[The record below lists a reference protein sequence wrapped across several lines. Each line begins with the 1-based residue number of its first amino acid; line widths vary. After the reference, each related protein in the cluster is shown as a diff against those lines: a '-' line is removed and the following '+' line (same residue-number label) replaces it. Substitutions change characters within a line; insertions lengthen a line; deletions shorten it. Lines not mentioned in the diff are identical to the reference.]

1 MSKLKGR
8 KPKTKMRSYGEGVEL
23 PVRKVKEGLFKKPEF
38 YLADEKF
45 TDIGH
50 GDYIGQDSS
59 KLHGPSKRAIKGKGK
74 KSGDVYVD
82 VIGNPDETQ
91 SDPSYLEHVSPINK
105 RRKKDDNLNKGNR
118 KSEGPKPMHSTKKQK
133 EFEEE
138 QGKKEIERFHETGTP
153 NLPDPILKKGY
164 TDQTSMHSAVQ
175 RWNSSTPLMQYDPTG
190 VGSKEDSGTSTS
202 YTQGA
207 ADKGLKGAK
216 KRKEAKAEKDA
227 ETAKK
232 TGLTTEEVKK
242 GKVLTDDQK
251 AERRDKMKG
260 VAYDIGRA
268 MQAFA
273 GWDVAEARG
282 KKDDKKEKKDDE
294 GTLTEKA
301 GKNGN
306 VTEGKGDTNDGEE
319 SVINIGGEKGQ
330 DTGILGKGIVS
341 TTTPTKRK
349 GKPKKGGKAEAVS
362 KTPKKPVSGIR
373 PR

>member
-1 MSKLKGR
+1 MSILKNRGSR
-8 KPKTKMRSYGEGVEL
+8 
-23 PVRKVKEGLFKKPEF
+23 
-38 YLADEKF
+38 
-45 TDIGH
+45 
-50 GDYIGQDSS
+50 
-59 KLHGPSKRAIKGKGK
+59 KGK
-74 KSGDVYVD
+74 
-82 VIGNPDETQ
+82 
-91 SDPSYLEHVSPINK
+91 
-105 RRKKDDNLNKGNR
+105 
-118 KSEGPKPMHSTKKQK
+118 GPKPMHSKKDQK
-133 EFEEE
+133 KFEGEE
-138 QGKKEIERFHETGTP
+138 VKSDYLEAAGLKDKSSEDKITSILETQGKP
-153 NLPDPILKKGY
+153 VPKKGY
-164 TDQTSMHSAVQ
+164 IDQTSMHSAVQ

-190 VGSKEDSGTSTS
+190 VGSKEDSGTSNI

-282 KKDDKKEKKDDE
+282 KKDDEKDKKDDE

-301 GKNGN
+301 GKSEN
-306 VTEGKGDTNDGEE
+306 VTEGKGDSNDGEKG
-319 SVINIGGEKGQ
+319 VINIGGEKGN
-330 DTGILGKGIVS
+330 TGIVKFSEDQIS
-341 TTTPTKRK
+341 PKSPAK
-349 GKPKKGGKAEAVS
+349 NKKPKKGGKALVGHEVSTKAFKTKKDILPKYDIDYKSSTPVS
-362 KTPKKPVSGIR
+362 KQTKYFKWLETNNLKDTHKNREDYNPSR
-373 PR
+373 